1 MNYEMN
7 DFSADVI
14 KKSFELPVLVD
25 FWAEWCGPC
34 RVLSPTLEKLA
45 EKFKNQWTLVKINS
59 DKNPEIAE
67 KYGVRGIP
75 NVKLFVEGEVVN
87 EFTGA
92 LPENMVMDWLNKA
105 IPSKNQKSIDEAK
118 LLLLKNKNEKAVK
131 LLESILSSEP
141 DNEEAKVLFAKSS
154 FFEDPENSIILL
166 EGIDE
171 ASEFFEMADSLR
183 TFARM
188 FDLLKHS
195 DSLPT
200 NQVKD
205 IYLNAIK
212 NVKEQNF
219 DSALEDFI
227 ETIRTDRYYDDDG
240 SRKACIAIFKYLG
253 EENEI
258 TLKYRRAF
266 SSALYV

>member
-7 DFSADVI
+7 DFSTDVI

-34 RVLSPTLEKLA
+34 RVLSPILERLA
-45 EKFKNQWTLVKINS
+45 EKFKDQWKLVKINS
-59 DKNPEIAE
+59 DKYPEIAE
-67 KYGVRGIP
+67 KYGVKGIP
-75 NVKLFVEGEVVN
+75 NVKLFVDGEVVN

-92 LPENMVMDWLNKA
+92 LPENMVMEWLKKA
-105 IPSKNQKSIDEAK
+105 IPSKNQKSIDDVK
-118 LLLLKNKNEKAVK
+118 LLLAKNKNEKAVK
-131 LLESILSSEP
+131 LLKSILSSEP
-141 DNEEAKVLFAKSS
+141 DNEEVKILLAKST
-154 FFEDPENSIILL
+154 FFENPENSIRLL

-171 ASEFFEMADSLR
+171 SSEFFELADSLR
-183 TFARM
+183 TFAKM
-188 FDLLKHS
+188 FDLLNHS

-205 IYLNAIK
+205 IYLSAIK
-212 NVKEQNF
+212 NIKEQNF
-219 DSALEDFI
+219 DSALENFI

-258 TLKYRRAF
+258 TLKYRRDF
-266 SSALYV
+266 SGALYV